1 MRKITRFNE
10 LIRSSMINADSCSGK
25 ANVLEAIV
33 ILASNELVKTLNDIG
48 NDNEEENRK
57 NLCEDIMN
65 PKEWERKQLL

>member
-1 MRKITRFNE
+1 MRKITPFNE

>member
-1 MRKITRFNE
+1 MRKIAPFGR
-10 LIRSSMINADSCSGK
+10 LIKSPMINADSCSGK

-33 ILASNELVKTLNDIG
+33 ILASNELIKTLNEIG

-57 NLCEDIMN
+57 SLCEDIMN